1 MVYFHRTRI
10 SSVSPSFLCR
20 LYYNRLCQIMGV
32 IDQIFELHEIQEEM
46 NDYMH
51 YHLQAPEQRGGSN
64 KPLGVSLGE
73 RLGLVG

>member
-1 MVYFHRTRI
+1 
-10 SSVSPSFLCR
+10 
-20 LYYNRLCQIMGV
+20 MGV

-46 NDYMH
+46 NDYTH
-51 YHLQAPEQRGGSN
+51 YHLQAPEQQGSSM